1 MLAIDTNIVI
11 RFLTRDHQ
19 AQARRALEIVSNNDV
34 FVPVTVVLEAEW
46 VLRDAYALPR
56 DDVIRELRRFCGL
69 ERVTVG
75 AADVMERALN
85 YRRRIGSRRRIASRS
100 GNRLRS
106 VRHFGQGS
114 GRKGEEIASK
124 LGFGLPDAP
133 RARSQWSAEPSGA

>member
-19 AQARRALEIVSNNDV
+19 AQGRRALEVVSNNDV
-34 FVPVTVVLEAEW
+34 FVPVTAVLEAEW
-46 VLRDAYALPR
+46 VLRDAYELPR

-85 YRRRIGSRRRIASRS
+85 YAEGGLDLAGALHLDQATDCEAFVTLDKALAGKARRLPQARV
-100 GNRLRS
+100 RL
-106 VRHFGQGS
+106 
-114 GRKGEEIASK
+114 A
-124 LGFGLPDAP
+124 
-133 RARSQWSAEPSGA
+133 